1 MDSSIADVP
10 SKGTVQSATRQASSF
25 AVKCDVSRTIV
36 RGQVSVTQE
45 RNPHGDGRYI
55 PILDGWRGVAI
66 LLVLL
71 FHGMYNSHLAGHP
84 WLSALGLLAGR
95 TGALGVLVF
104 FCISGYL
111 ITQRL
116 LLESRSL
123 GMFSLRSFYIKRAF
137 RILPPLV
144 AYLFVLVALY
154 FAGIIALRSGDWS
167 ALVFLSNYHSG
178 SWYTSHFWSLSVEEH
193 FYLFWPICAVML
205 GWRRAMWVGVALI
218 GAVAVWRPWRL
229 QHVTSQ
235 ARTLQHTDMR
245 VDYILMG
252 AVVALV
258 IEFYPWA
265 TTILKWLG
273 RSWGLAVLFLLLLAS
288 TRTTSLDL
296 RTVQAILLTLI
307 VCASTV
313 ADAPLPRLVLTNR
326 PILLLGKVS
335 YSLYVWQQL
344 FLGKTGS
351 TFWDSPSML
360 PAKYVGA
367 LFAAWA
373 SYRFVE
379 KPFIRYGRTIIARNK
394 Y

>member
-1 MDSSIADVP
+1 
-10 SKGTVQSATRQASSF
+10 
-25 AVKCDVSRTIV
+25 
-36 RGQVSVTQE
+36 VTQE

-71 FHGMYNSHLAGHP
+71 FHGMYNSRLAGHP
-84 WLSALGLLAGR
+84 WLSALGHIAGR

-116 LLESRSL
+116 ILESRLL

-137 RILPPLV
+137 RILPPLA
-144 AYLFVLVALY
+144 AYLIVALALY
-154 FAGIIALRSGDWS
+154 LCGVITLRSGDWS
-167 ALVFLSNYHSG
+167 ALVFLSNYHNG

-193 FYLFWPICAVML
+193 FYLFWPICAVAI
-205 GWRRAMWVGVALI
+205 GWRWTMWVGVVLI

-229 QHVTSQ
+229 LHDVTSQ

-245 VDYILMG
+245 IDYILMG
-252 AVVALV
+252 AVVALAT
-258 IEFYPWA
+258 EFYPW
-265 TTILKWLG
+265 TITILKRLG
-273 RSWGLAVLFLLLLAS
+273 RSSGLTVLFLLLLAS
-288 TRTTSLDL
+288 TRSTSLDM
-296 RTVQAILLTLI
+296 RTVQGVLLTLI

-313 ADAPLPRLVLTNR
+313 ANAHLPRLMLTNR
-326 PILLLGKVS
+326 PVLFLGKVS

-344 FLGKTGS
+344 FLGRTGS
-351 TFWDSPSML
+351 TFWDSPYTL
-360 PAKYVGA
+360 PAKYAVA
-367 LFAAWA
+367 LLTAWA

-379 KPFIRYGRTIIARNK
+379 KPFIRYGRTVIARKK